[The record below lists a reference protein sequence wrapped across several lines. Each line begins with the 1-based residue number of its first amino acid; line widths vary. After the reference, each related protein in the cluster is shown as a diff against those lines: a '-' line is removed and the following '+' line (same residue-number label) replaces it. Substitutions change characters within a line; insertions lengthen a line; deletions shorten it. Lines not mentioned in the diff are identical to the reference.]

1 MSRTRFLA
9 VLALLPAAAL
19 AQTGALDAAR
29 AGKETQERADA
40 RTVERA
46 DAAVKSGDAADPGAA
61 AKSTDDASRDTAAVD
76 APAPAAPGDGALG
89 LPIEGSAVA
98 ADEGRGTVPPP
109 DTYTVRPGDT
119 LWDLS
124 GRFLNNP
131 WYWPK
136 IWSYNPDI
144 TNPHWIY
151 PGNVLKFFPAADEAP
166 ARVEAVPGPIAAE
179 AEPEEAPP
187 PRELEDFSKANL
199 KEPESA
205 DEADTVAVAG
215 PYKIGYVA
223 PKALLARHDTFVT
236 PRELA
241 ESGAVTAAFEEK
253 LLLSTLD
260 RAYARFKVPADVK
273 AGETYVIYKT
283 ERPIQHPRTGELFGW
298 QSTVLG
304 AGKVV
309 AVDGK
314 VATLVITQA
323 FDPIERGAMLGPW
336 TEKFLKRVERRANR
350 QEMAGMIIGGQV
362 DVVTQ
367 LGEHHVVF
375 LDRGQKDG
383 VEEGNVFTVVRS
395 GDPYGSSMNEI
406 TRDPSLPKEDV
417 GTLIVVDAQQTSS
430 TALVVRSFR
439 ELYVGDKVEM
449 RAATPAASARAGGS

>member
-1 MSRTRFLA
+1 MSRTRLLA
-9 VLALLPAAAL
+9 VVALLPAVAL
-19 AQTGALDAAR
+19 AQMGARDAVQP
-29 AGKETQERADA
+29 QERGDA
-40 RTVERA
+40 QTVERTHA
-46 DAAVKSGDAADPGAA
+46 ALNAGADPTAPVDAA
-61 AKSTDDASRDTAAVD
+61 
-76 APAPAAPGDGALG
+76 APAADDGVLG

-144 TNPHWIY
+144 TNPHWIS
-151 PGNVLKFFPAADEAP
+151 PGNVLKFFPAGDDAP
-166 ARVEAVPGPIAAE
+166 AHVETVIAAE
-179 AEPEEAPP
+179 PEAPEPEDAAPV
-187 PRELEDFSKANL
+187 RELEDFSKADL
-199 KEPESA
+199 KAPETA

-236 PRELA
+236 PRQLA

-253 LLLSTLD
+253 LLLSNLD
-260 RAYARFKVPADVK
+260 RAYARFKVATDVK
-273 AGETYVIYKT
+273 AGETYVIYRT
-283 ERPIQHPRTGELFGW
+283 ERAIKHPRTGELFGW

-304 AGKVV
+304 AAKVV
-309 AVDGK
+309 SVDKK

-336 TEKFLKRVERRANR
+336 TEKFLKRVERRANGR
-350 QEMAGMIIGGQV
+350 ELTGVIIGGQV
-362 DVVTQ
+362 QVVTQ

-383 VEEGNVFTVVRS
+383 VEEGNVFSVVRS
-395 GDPYGSSMNEI
+395 GDPYGRSPYRASWDRRFPLETI
-406 TRDPSLPKEDV
+406 GELLVIDV
-417 GTLIVVDAQQTSS
+417 RERASA
-430 TALVVRSFR
+430 ALVTRSR
-439 ELYVGDKVEM
+439 TELLIGDRVWM
-449 RAATPAASARAGGS
+449 RAARQASAGAGGR